1 MAHASE
7 KSDVERDM
15 SFLRGIKGSVASGM
29 PRAILCQAAA
39 ADDMVPAAGAKL
51 VYFIRHGEG
60 THNLAQREWR
70 SSPGWDGAS
79 EPYTLDTDPDMRY
92 IDAEL
97 NDTGKAQ
104 VTPCNARE
112 PAVADFSFAPGR

>member
-15 SFLRGIKGSVASGM
+15 QILRDIKASIASCMPSSISCEAATDDAEPPAGS
-29 PRAILCQAAA
+29 
-39 ADDMVPAAGAKL
+39 KL

-60 THNLAQREWR
+60 THNLAQREHR
-70 SSPGWDGAS
+70 SHPGWDGKS
-79 EPYTLDTDPDMRY
+79 EPYTLDTDPDFGY

-97 NDTGKAQ
+97 NDTGKRQ
-104 VTPCNARE
+104 VMMTPLLSTHHFNRLSLS
-112 PAVADFSFAPGR
+112 V